1 RRLYQLGLIN
11 RMVPSDQVLG
21 EAQALAAQIG
31 VNAPLA
37 VRKSL
42 EVARKA
48 YDGTEDDLWKASGE
62 ASAIVFSSEDAQE
75 GPRAFLEKRAP
86 VWKGR

>member
-1 RRLYQLGLIN
+1 MDVDPL
-11 RMVPSDQVLG
+11 LG
-21 EAQALAAQIG
+21 EAEALAQQIG

-42 EVARKA
+42 EVARQA
-48 YDGTEDDLWKASGE
+48 YDGTESDLWKASNE
-62 ASAIVFSSEDAQE
+62 ASGIVFSSEDAKE

-86 VWKGR
+86 VWKGK